1 MTHVNSSTN
10 ENRISKP
17 RIVIVGGGAG
27 GIGVATRLGR
37 KLGRK
42 GRAEIILVD
51 MAEAHVWKPLLHE
64 AATGSLDTGIDAMSY
79 RGHARVN
86 GYRFQQGSLADL
98 DREHR
103 TITLAPIIDDGQE
116 LLPARKITYDHL
128 VIAVGSVADDFGIPG
143 VQEHCRFLDTTAQ
156 ALDIQQSLRKRFLRY
171 AREERLN
178 EKIKVVII
186 GAGATGTEMAAE
198 MANAVDQIRGYGF
211 NVHPG
216 MLSITL
222 VDAEPHILPGVPRPA
237 IRDSVAG
244 QLAEMGVDTRTGQRV
259 VRAEPGRILLADGSV
274 LEADLALW
282 AAGIKAPD
290 LLAGIGGLETNAHNQ
305 LCVQPNAET
314 TRDERIF
321 AIGDCCACP
330 QPDGSLAPPRGQVA
344 RQMGHM
350 VVRNLIDRLNGR
362 DPRREYVYRD
372 LGSLVNLSRFHT
384 VGNLFSFLGGG
395 IMVEGRLARFTYHS
409 LYRRH
414 LLEVYGPLRGSLM
427 MAVRQLSQ
435 FLRPALKLH

>member
-1 MTHVNSSTN
+1 MSP
-10 ENRISKP
+10 P
-17 RIVIVGGGAG
+17 RIVVVGGGAG

-37 KLGRK
+37 HLGRK
-42 GRAEIILVD
+42 GKADVVLVD

-64 AATGSLDTGIDAMSY
+64 AATGSLDTGIEAMSY
-79 RGHARVN
+79 RGHARIN
-86 GYRFQQGSLADL
+86 GYRFQQGTLVDI
-98 DREHR
+98 DRGRRHVE
-103 TITLAPIIDDGQE
+103 LAPILDGDQE
-116 LLPARKITYDHL
+116 LLPARQIGYDYL

-143 VQEHCRFLDTTAQ
+143 VQQNCRFLDTTSQ
-156 ALDIQQSLRKRFLRY
+156 ALDIQRSLRKHFLRY
-171 AREERLN
+171 ARDERLE

-186 GAGATGTEMAAE
+186 GAGSTGAEMAAE
-198 MANAVDQIRGYGF
+198 MANAVHQLKGYGF
-211 NVHPG
+211 NVHAG

-222 VDAEPHILPGVPRPA
+222 VEAKSDILPDVHRPA
-237 IRDSVAG
+237 IRESVAG
-244 QLAEMGVDTRTGQRV
+244 QLREMGITIRTGQGV
-259 VRAEPGRILLADGSV
+259 VQAEPGRIILADGSV

-290 LLAGIGGLETNAHNQ
+290 VLADIGGLETTSSNQ
-305 LCVQPNAET
+305 VLVRPNAQT
-314 TRDERIF
+314 TQDDRIF

-350 VVRNLIDRLNGR
+350 VVRNLIDILEGR
-362 DPRREYVYRD
+362 EPRREYVYRD

-414 LLEVYGPLRGSLM
+414 LLEVYGLIRGSLM
-427 MAVRQLSQ
+427 MAVRSLSH
-435 FLRPALKLH
+435 FLRPSLKLH

>member
-1 MTHVNSSTN
+1 MA
-10 ENRISKP
+10 RP
-17 RIVIVGGGAG
+17 RIVVVGGGAG

-37 KLGRK
+37 RLGRK
-42 GRAEIILVD
+42 GRAEVILVD
-51 MAEAHVWKPLLHE
+51 MAESHVWKPLLHE
-64 AATGSLDTGIDAMSY
+64 VATGSLDTGIEAMSY

-86 GYRFQQGSLADL
+86 GYRFQQGRLAGIDRAERAIIL
-98 DREHR
+98 DS
-103 TITLAPIIDDGQE
+103 IFDGDQE
-116 LLPARKITYDHL
+116 LLPERRITYDYL

-143 VQEHCRFLDTTAQ
+143 IREHCRFLDTTAQ
-156 ALDIQQSLRKRFLRY
+156 ALEIRKSLRKHFLRY
-171 AREERLN
+171 ARDERLD
-178 EKIKVVII
+178 EKIKIAII

-198 MANAVDQIRGYGF
+198 MVNAVDQIRGYGF

-222 VDAEPHILPGVPRPA
+222 IDAEPHILPAVPRPA
-237 IRDSVAG
+237 IRDSVAR
-244 QLAEMGVDTRTGQRV
+244 QLIEMGVDIRTGQRV
-259 VRAEPGRILLADGSV
+259 VHAEPGRITLADGTA

-282 AAGIKAPD
+282 AAGIKAPSV
-290 LLAGIGGLETNAHNQ
+290 LADIDGLETNRHNQ
-305 LCVQPNAET
+305 LVVKPSAQT

-330 QPDGSLAPPRGQVA
+330 QPDGSIAPPRGQVA

-350 VVRNLIDRLNGR
+350 VVRNIEDLLKGR
-362 DPRREYVYRD
+362 SPRREYVYRD

-414 LLEVYGPLRGSLM
+414 LLEVYGLLRGTLM
-427 MAVRQLSQ
+427 MAVRQLSH

>member
-1 MTHVNSSTN
+1 MTL
-10 ENRISKP
+10 P

-27 GIGVATRLGR
+27 GIGIATRLGR
-37 KLGRK
+37 RLGRK
-42 GRAEIILVD
+42 NKAEIILVD
-51 MAEAHVWKPLLHE
+51 AAETHVWKPLLHE
-64 AATGSLDTGIDAMSY
+64 AATGSLDTGIDALSF
-79 RGHARVN
+79 RGHARAN
-86 GYRFQQGSLADL
+86 GYRFQQGALAGI
-98 DREHR
+98 DRASRRVE
-103 TITLAPIIDDGQE
+103 LAPVMEDGQE
-116 LLPARKITYDHL
+116 LLPARTLAYDYL
-128 VIAVGSVADDFGIPG
+128 VIAIGSVADDFGIPG
-143 VQEHCRFLDTTAQ
+143 VQQHCRFLDTTAQ
-156 ALDIQQSLRKRFLRY
+156 ALDIRQTLRKRFLRY
-171 AREERLN
+171 AREERLD

-186 GAGATGTEMAAE
+186 GAGATGAEMAAE
-198 MANAVDQIRGYGF
+198 MANAVDQLRGYGF

-222 VDAEPHILPGVPRPA
+222 VEAEPHILPGVPRPA
-237 IRDSVAG
+237 IRESVAR
-244 QLAEMGVDTRTGQRV
+244 QLAEMGAEVRTGQRV
-259 VRAEPGRILLADGSV
+259 VRADPGRIVLADGSE

-290 LLAGIGGLETNAHNQ
+290 LLAGIGGLETNSSNQ
-305 LCVQPNAET
+305 LVVKPNAQT
-314 TRDERIF
+314 TRDEHIF

-330 QPDGSLAPPRGQVA
+330 QPDGSIAPPRGQVA

-350 VVRNLIDRLNGR
+350 VVNNLIDLLNGR
-362 DPRREYVYRD
+362 EPRREYVYRD

-414 LLEVYGPLRGSLM
+414 LLEVYGLVRGSLM
-427 MAVRQLSQ
+427 MAVRQLSH

>member
-1 MTHVNSSTN
+1 MTL
-10 ENRISKP
+10 P

-27 GIGVATRLGR
+27 GIGIATRLGR
-37 KLGRK
+37 RLGRK
-42 GRAEIILVD
+42 NKAEIILVD
-51 MAEAHVWKPLLHE
+51 AAETHVWKPLLHE
-64 AATGSLDTGIDAMSY
+64 AATGSLDTGIDALSF
-79 RGHARVN
+79 RGHARAN
-86 GYRFQQGSLADL
+86 GYRFQQGALAGI
-98 DREHR
+98 DRATRRVE
-103 TITLAPIIDDGQE
+103 LAPVMEDGQE
-116 LLPARKITYDHL
+116 LLPARTLAYDYL
-128 VIAVGSVADDFGIPG
+128 VIAIGSVADDFGIPG
-143 VQEHCRFLDTTAQ
+143 VQQHCRFLDTTAQ
-156 ALDIQQSLRKRFLRY
+156 ALDIRQTLRKRFLRY
-171 AREERLN
+171 AREERLD

-186 GAGATGTEMAAE
+186 GAGATGAEMAAE
-198 MANAVDQIRGYGF
+198 MANAVDQLRGYGF

-222 VDAEPHILPGVPRPA
+222 VEAEPHILPGVPRPA
-237 IRDSVAG
+237 IRESVAR
-244 QLAEMGVDTRTGQRV
+244 QLAEMGAEVRTGQRV
-259 VRAEPGRILLADGSV
+259 VRADPGRIVLADGSE

-290 LLAGIGGLETNAHNQ
+290 LLAGIGGLETNSSNQ
-305 LCVQPNAET
+305 LVVKPNAQT
-314 TRDERIF
+314 TRDEHIF

-330 QPDGSLAPPRGQVA
+330 QPDGSIAPPRGQVA

-350 VVRNLIDRLNGR
+350 VVNNLIDLLNGR
-362 DPRREYVYRD
+362 EPRREYVYRD

-414 LLEVYGPLRGSLM
+414 LLEVYGLVRGSLM
-427 MAVRQLSQ
+427 MAVRQLSH

>member
-1 MTHVNSSTN
+1 MTL
-10 ENRISKP
+10 P

-27 GIGVATRLGR
+27 GIGIATRLGR
-37 KLGRK
+37 RLGRK
-42 GRAEIILVD
+42 NKAEIILVD
-51 MAEAHVWKPLLHE
+51 AAETHVWKPLLHE
-64 AATGSLDTGIDAMSY
+64 AATGSLDTGIDALSF
-79 RGHARVN
+79 RGHARAN
-86 GYRFQQGSLADL
+86 GYRFQQGALAGI
-98 DREHR
+98 DRATRRVE
-103 TITLAPIIDDGQE
+103 LAPVMEDGQE
-116 LLPARKITYDHL
+116 LLPARTLAYDYL
-128 VIAVGSVADDFGIPG
+128 VIAIGSVADDFGIPG
-143 VQEHCRFLDTTAQ
+143 VQQHCRFLDTTAQ
-156 ALDIQQSLRKRFLRY
+156 ALDIRQTLRKRFLRY
-171 AREERLN
+171 AREERLD

-186 GAGATGTEMAAE
+186 GAGATGAEMAAE

-222 VDAEPHILPGVPRPA
+222 VEAEPHILPGVPRPA
-237 IRDSVAG
+237 IRESVAR
-244 QLAEMGVDTRTGQRV
+244 QLAEMGAEVRTGQRV
-259 VRAEPGRILLADGSV
+259 VRADPGRIVLADGSE

-290 LLAGIGGLETNAHNQ
+290 LLAGIGGLETNSSNQ
-305 LCVQPNAET
+305 LVVKPNAQT
-314 TRDERIF
+314 TRDEHIF

-330 QPDGSLAPPRGQVA
+330 QPDGSIAPPRGQVA

-350 VVRNLIDRLNGR
+350 VVNNLIDLLNGR
-362 DPRREYVYRD
+362 EPRREYVYRD

-414 LLEVYGPLRGSLM
+414 LLEVYGLVRGSLM
-427 MAVRQLSQ
+427 MAVRQLSH

>member
-1 MTHVNSSTN
+1 MVV
-10 ENRISKP
+10 P
-17 RIVIVGGGAG
+17 RIVVVGGGAG

-37 KLGRK
+37 RLGRK
-42 GRAEIILVD
+42 KKAEVTLVD
-51 MAEAHVWKPLLHE
+51 MAETHVWKPLLHE
-64 AATGSLDTGIDAMSY
+64 AATGSLDTGIDALSF

-86 GYRFQQGSLADL
+86 GYRFQQGALRAIN
-98 DREHR
+98 REQR
-103 TITLAPIIDDGQE
+103 CIELAPVIDDGEE
-116 LLPARKITYDHL
+116 LLPARLIHYDYL
-128 VIAVGSVADDFGIPG
+128 VIAIGSVADDFGIPG
-143 VQEHCRFLDTTAQ
+143 VTEHCRFLDTTAQ
-156 ALDIQQSLRKRFLRY
+156 ALAIQQTLRKRFLRY
-171 AREERLN
+171 ARAERLD

-186 GAGATGTEMAAE
+186 GAGATGAEMAAE

-222 VDAEPHILPGVPRPA
+222 VEAEDEILPGVPRAA
-237 IRDSVAG
+237 IRESVAR
-244 QLAEMGVDTRTGQRV
+244 QLAAMGARIRTGQRV
-259 VRAEPGRILLADGSV
+259 VRAEPGKIVLADDSE

-290 LLAGIGGLETNAHNQ
+290 VLREIGGLETNDDNQ
-305 LCVQPNAET
+305 LLVKPTAQT
-314 TRDERIF
+314 TIDPHIF

-350 VVRNLIDRLNGR
+350 VVRNIVDLING
-362 DPRREYVYRD
+362 DEPSREYVYRD

-414 LLEVYGPLRGSLM
+414 LLEVYGLVRGSLM
-427 MAVRQLSQ
+427 MAVRQLSH
-435 FLRPALKLH
+435 FLRPTLKLH

>member
-1 MTHVNSSTN
+1 MTN
-10 ENRISKP
+10 P

-37 KLGRK
+37 RLGRK
-42 GRAEIILVD
+42 GRADIVLVD
-51 MAEAHVWKPLLHE
+51 MAESHVWKPLLHE

-86 GYRFQQGSLADL
+86 GYRFQQGKLAGV
-98 DREHR
+98 DRARQTVILE
-103 TITLAPIIDDGQE
+103 PIFDDDQE
-116 LLPARKITYDHL
+116 LLPERRIAYDYL

-156 ALDIQQSLRKRFLRY
+156 ALDIRQSLRKHFLRY
-171 AREERLN
+171 ARDERLD
-178 EKIKVVII
+178 EKIKISII
-186 GAGATGTEMAAE
+186 GAGATGIEMAAE
-198 MANAVDQIRGYGF
+198 MANAVDQLRGYGF

-216 MLSITL
+216 MLAITL
-222 VDAEPHILPGVPRPA
+222 VDSEPHILPGVQRPA
-237 IRDSVAG
+237 IRESVAR
-244 QLAEMGVDTRTGQRV
+244 QLVDMGVVIRTGQRV
-259 VRAEPGRILLADGSV
+259 VRAEHRRVVLADDTV
-274 LEADLALW
+274 LDADLALW

-290 LLAGIGGLETNAHNQ
+290 VLGRLDGLETNRDNQ
-305 LCVQPNAET
+305 LVVRPNAQT
-314 TRDERIF
+314 TNDPRIF

-330 QPDGSLAPPRGQVA
+330 QADGSIAPPRGQVA

-350 VVRNLIDRLNGR
+350 VVRNVCDLLAGR
-362 DPRREYVYRD
+362 QPRREYVYRD

-414 LLEVYGPLRGSLM
+414 LFEVYGLMRGTLM
-427 MAVRQLSQ
+427 MTVRQLSH

>member
-1 MTHVNSSTN
+1 M
-10 ENRISKP
+10 K

-37 KLGRK
+37 RLGRK
-42 GRAEIILVD
+42 KKAEIILVD
-51 MAEAHVWKPLLHE
+51 MAETHVWKPLLHE
-64 AATGSLDTGIDAMSY
+64 AATGSLDTGIDALSF

-86 GYRFQQGSLADL
+86 GYRFQQGALAGIN
-98 DREHR
+98 REQR
-103 TITLAPIIDDGQE
+103 RIELAPVMDGDQE
-116 LLPARKITYDHL
+116 LLPARFIDYDYL

-143 VQEHCRFLDTTAQ
+143 VQQHCRFLDTTAQ

-171 AREERLN
+171 ARAERLE

-198 MANAVDQIRGYGF
+198 MVNAVDQLKGYGF
-211 NVHPG
+211 NVDG
-216 MLSITL
+216 RMLSISL
-222 VDAEPHILPGVPRPA
+222 VDAEDSILPAVKRPA
-237 IRDSVAG
+237 IRESVRR
-244 QLAEMGVDTRTGQRV
+244 QLEAMSIQVHTGHRV
-259 VRAEPGRILLADGSV
+259 TRAEDGAIVLDDGRR

-290 LLAGIGGLETNAHNQ
+290 LLADIGGLETTESNQ
-305 LCVQPNAET
+305 LLVHPNAQT

-330 QPDGSLAPPRGQVA
+330 QPDGSIAPPRGQVA

-350 VVRNLIDRLNGR
+350 VVNNLIDLLNGR
-362 DPRREYVYRD
+362 EPRREYVYRD

-414 LLEVYGPLRGSLM
+414 LLEVYGPVRGTLM
-427 MAVRQLSQ
+427 MAVRQLSHY
-435 FLRPALKLH
+435 LRPALKLH